1 MKIPQ
6 EIIKQ
11 LLQDLNEAE
20 SELEKEVSG
29 ISDELASKKI
39 APGTWNIADCVVHLS
54 MIDTSVLN
62 IVKKFPDESSHL
74 HNDLT
79 IIGRTKLKERLLDI
93 SPSNTW

>member
-39 APGTWNIADCVVHLS
+39 APGT
-54 MIDTSVLN
+54 
-62 IVKKFPDESSHL
+62 
-74 HNDLT
+74 
-79 IIGRTKLKERLLDI
+79 
-93 SPSNTW
+93 